1 MKLRKITGSSKDKFS
16 LRDFSTA
23 PCPCISL
30 RTLYEEWRQKHFG
43 MEMGETSKMFHVKWT
58 CKMGNLGE
66 TRNIVYTVFVYMCV
80 YTKWCKKNWWYG
92 FTSPLF
98 FLKSFYEKQ
107 YSWNNLCVCIF
118 QDRELLIK
126 KLNVYVYI
134 CLPVCMCTVCMKG
147 PVQSSMKRARALE
160 PRTEVNMPFSA
171 TQSRCWVLSFEGAS
185 CALTTETL
193 LQNLANKINK
203 NYK

>member
-30 RTLYEEWRQKHFG
+30 RALDEECRQKHFG
-43 MEMGETSKMFHVKWT
+43 MEMGET

-66 TRNIVYTVFVYMCV
+66 TKKYCV
-80 YTKWCKKNWWYG
+80 HCVCIYVCLYKVMQKNWWYG
-92 FTSPLF
+92 STSSLF

-107 YSWNNLCVCIF
+107 YSCNNLCVCIF

-134 CLPVCMCTVCMKG
+134 CLPICMCTVCMKG
-147 PVQSSMKRARALE
+147 PV
-160 PRTEVNMPFSA
+160 
-171 TQSRCWVLSFEGAS
+171 
-185 CALTTETL
+185 
-193 LQNLANKINK
+193 
-203 NYK
+203 